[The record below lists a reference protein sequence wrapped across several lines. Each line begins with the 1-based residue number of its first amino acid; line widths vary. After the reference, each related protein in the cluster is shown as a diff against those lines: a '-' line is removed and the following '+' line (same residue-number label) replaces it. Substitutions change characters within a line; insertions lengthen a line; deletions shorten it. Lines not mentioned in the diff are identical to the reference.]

1 MLLFRSAL
9 NGEAMVGSENSVD
22 MCRYAIV
29 VTRVEEGLDNE
40 LTGGW
45 KVIEVSDFD
54 EIELRKLMVVVCEKK
69 IVALLRVYEHHSHSH
84 GQLDGKLSLA
94 EMVTLITCALLVFR

>member
-1 MLLFRSAL
+1 
-9 NGEAMVGSENSVD
+9 MVGSENSVD

-45 KVIEVSDFD
+45 KVVEASG
-54 EIELRKLMVVVCEKK
+54 EL
-69 IVALLRVYEHHSHSH
+69 
-84 GQLDGKLSLA
+84 GKR
-94 EMVTLITCALLVFR
+94 IYR

>member
-1 MLLFRSAL
+1 MLTIRIAQIAKGAFINETLPCFIVTFQTQELLLFRSAL

-29 VTRVEEGLDNE
+29 VTRVEDGLDND

-45 KVIEVSDFD
+45 KVVEVSMTIDAGV
-54 EIELRKLMVVVCEKK
+54 ELML
-69 IVALLRVYEHHSHSH
+69 
-84 GQLDGKLSLA
+84 GSL
-94 EMVTLITCALLVFR
+94 